1 MLCPALLC
9 FDVSIFPSPTS
20 DFNYLISQDFGFPVE
35 VQFLNNSIGADGY
48 NWQFSIGSAS
58 SLTNPS
64 YLFNAPGEYYVSL
77 SALNEYGCTDISY
90 RNILLE
96 DDLNFYVPNSFT
108 PDNDGF
114 NDSWKPSITGKA
126 AISEYSVQIFNR
138 WGEIV
143 WESTDPEEGWIGQS
157 IAGSEQY
164 FVPDGLYTWQIK
176 LKFQG
181 GEDSQLHQGHVSLF
195 R

>member
-1 MLCPALLC
+1 MPQ
-9 FDVSIFPSPTS
+9 VIP
-20 DFNYLISQDFGFPVE
+20 IE
-35 VQFLNNSIGADGY
+35 ILN
-48 NWQFSIGSAS
+48 
-58 SLTNPS
+58 SLV
-64 YLFNAPGEYYVSL
+64 Y
-77 SALNEYGCTDISY
+77 
-90 RNILLE
+90 
-96 DDLNFYVPNSFT
+96 YVPNSFT

-157 IAGSEQY
+157 IAGSEEY

-176 LKFQG
+176 LKFQS

>member
-1 MLCPALLC
+1 MTLAGTTVFTDCVSETSSTHTVYDSPSINISPDVVSACSPLLVTIENTTSNGDFFSWDFGDGNGSNSANTQHLFQNNSENVITSTVTLTVENALSCSSVLG

-77 SALNEYGCTDISY
+77 SD
-90 RNILLE
+90 
-96 DDLNFYVPNSFT
+96 
-108 PDNDGF
+108 
-114 NDSWKPSITGKA
+114 
-126 AISEYSVQIFNR
+126 
-138 WGEIV
+138 
-143 WESTDPEEGWIGQS
+143 
-157 IAGSEQY
+157 
-164 FVPDGLYTWQIK
+164 
-176 LKFQG
+176 
-181 GEDSQLHQGHVSLF
+181 
-195 R
+195 